1 MQKTIQ
7 KINDRMD
14 AVQHHMESNT
24 HLKDPYI
31 VVEAIESVS
40 KFWSVLSDEDRDY
53 LQVASDA
60 VAEGREW
67 RVQK

>member
-1 MQKTIQ
+1 
-7 KINDRMD
+7 MD